1 MKKSGTPVYIAS
13 MRLRLIIFILAVFA
27 FLSASTGGWLYYYS
41 YREAAFQ
48 RNESDADSKL
58 NLLTRQ
64 FATHLSEHI
73 KPVKALS
80 GINELKKALEET
92 NLETIYRANQILD
105 HFTGSM
111 NLDVCYLMDVT
122 GVTLCSSNR
131 NAADSFVG
139 KDFSFRPYYKQ
150 AVRGESSTYL
160 ALGTTSSKRG
170 VYFSHPVY
178 DTRDKHIIGVA
189 VIKSSIEFLEASLF
203 SDSKEILLFTDPR
216 GVIFMSNRPTYRF
229 KLLWQLNEK
238 TLNAILDS
246 RQFGNGPWEWAGFE
260 KGSPGEVVDRN
271 HSAYLYSGLSVSNYP
286 GWKIVSL
293 RDKKEIQRQVTGPF
307 ISVIGPIVIFV
318 SVMAGLLVFLLY
330 QMAANELSRRK
341 KAEEQLKVSEKRYR
355 RIYHKT
361 PVMLHSI
368 DRDGSIIHVSD
379 HWVEVMGFDRKDVIG
394 KHLTDFFTEA
404 SKKYA
409 LSVIFPRFFSTGFCK
424 DIPYTYVKK
433 NGDTMDTLLSC
444 YGVRNDQGEIIRSLA
459 VSVDVT
465 EKNLVQKDLE
475 KAKEKLS
482 LYSHDLEGQ
491 VRRRTAQL
499 EAAQKSLKKLS
510 KNIIASQE
518 REKEL
523 VARELHDHLGQVLT
537 ALRIDSVW
545 AEKKLNGVDPE
556 AGERAG
562 KMSDLIESTIQD
574 VRDMAYRLRPRVLD
588 DLGLTDALESL
599 VSDFEKRSNVS
610 CIFRHD
616 DIPEIDKTLATTLYR
631 VGQEALTNALRHSQ
645 ASTILVEL
653 KTDSQGIVLTIR
665 DDGCGFETESD
676 DTQKGFGLESMA
688 ERANLVGGKLTIRS
702 APEEGTLVSCKIS
715 LGRYL

>member
-1 MKKSGTPVYIAS
+1 

-64 FATHLSEHI
+64 FAAHLSEHI

-80 GINELKKALEET
+80 GIKELKKALEET

-105 HFTGSM
+105 HFASAM
-111 NLDVCYLMDVT
+111 DLDVCYLMDVT

-139 KDFSFRPYYKQ
+139 KDFSFRPYYKH
-150 AVRGESSTYL
+150 AVQGEPSTYL

-178 DTRDKHIIGVA
+178 DSRHKNIIGVT

-203 SDSKEILLFTDPR
+203 SESKEILLFTDPQ
-216 GVIFMSNRPTYRF
+216 GVIFMSNVPDYRF
-229 KLLWQLNEK
+229 QLLWPLSEK
-238 TLNAILDS
+238 TMNAIVDS
-246 RQFGNGPWEWAGFE
+246 RQFGNGPWEWSGFDRSAQ
-260 KGSPGEVVDRN
+260 GVVTDKRGN
-271 HSAYLYSGLSVSNYP
+271 EYLYSGLSVSNYP
-286 GWKIVSL
+286 GWQIVSL
-293 RDKKEIQRQVTGPF
+293 RNKKEIQRQVTGPF

-330 QMAANELSRRK
+330 QMAARELLRRK
-341 KAEEQLKVSEKRYR
+341 RAEEQLKVSEQRYR

-368 DRDGSIIHVSD
+368 DRDGRIIHVSD

-394 KHLTDFFTEA
+394 RQLTDFFTEA

-409 LSVIFPRFFSTGFCK
+409 LNVIFPRFFSTGFCK

-433 NGDTMDTLLSC
+433 NGEKMDTLLSC
-444 YGVRNDQGEIIRSLA
+444 YGVRNERGEILRSLA

-465 EKNLVQKDLE
+465 EKNLVQRDLE
-475 KAKEKLS
+475 KAKEKLYS
-482 LYSHDLEGQ
+482 YSHDLEGQ

-499 EAAQKSLKKLS
+499 EAAQASLKKLS

-545 AEKKLNGVDPE
+545 AEKKLNGIDPK
-556 AGERAG
+556 AGQRAA

-631 VGQEALTNALRHSQ
+631 IGQEALTNALRHSR

-653 KTDSQGIVLTIR
+653 KTDPQGIVLTIR
-665 DDGCGFETESD
+665 DDGCGFETD
-676 DTQKGFGLESMA
+676 ANGTQKGFGLESMA
-688 ERANLVGGKLTIRS
+688 ERANLVGGKLTINS
-702 APEEGTLVSCKIS
+702 APDEGTLVSCKIS
-715 LGRYL
+715 LGRYI